1 MVGSGGL
8 LAQKKDSNNDQY
20 HYLEN

>member
-20 HYLEN
+20 RYLES